1 MSGSGAEVARLAVA
15 GMLAGLLTACAPG
28 QLAPGSGAGPAAP
41 GPKPGRIGST
51 ASAVMA
57 PTVVDSGFGALP
69 WAGVL
74 SGGPIGTQEF
84 YDHTA
89 ETATARGYGH
99 ATPFEPPG
107 FPDAFPAYPA
117 PGIGYS
123 GPAR

>member
-1 MSGSGAEVARLAVA
+1 MSGSDAGIARLAVA

-28 QLAPGSGAGPAAP
+28 QLAPGSGHGPAAA
-41 GPKPGRIGST
+41 GPKPGRVGST
-51 ASAVMA
+51 APAA
-57 PTVVDSGFGALP
+57 VDSGFGALP
-69 WAGVL
+69 WAGLL

-117 PGIGYS
+117 PGVGYS

>member
-1 MSGSGAEVARLAVA
+1 MSGSESGIARLAAA
-15 GMLAGLLTACAPG
+15 GVLAGLLTACAPG
-28 QLAPGSGAGPAAP
+28 QLAHGPAAV
-41 GPKPGRIGST
+41 GPKPGRVGST
-51 ASAVMA
+51 APA
-57 PTVVDSGFGALP
+57 VVDSGFGALP

-89 ETATARGYGH
+89 ETATARSYGH

>member
-1 MSGSGAEVARLAVA
+1 MPGSDIGVVRVA
-15 GMLAGLLTACAPG
+15 LAGLLAGTLAACARG
-28 QLAPGSGAGPAAP
+28 QLAPGSEHGSTTAKGGPALAGVATP
-41 GPKPGRIGST
+41 
-51 ASAVMA
+51 
-57 PTVVDSGFGALP
+57 PTIVDSGFGALP

-74 SGGPIGTQEF
+74 SGGPVGTPEF

-89 ETATARGYGH
+89 ESATARGYGH